1 MRKLT
6 TQEFIDKAKKI
17 HGDKYGYSKVEYIK
31 SASKVCIICSK
42 HGEFW
47 QIANAHLQGQGCPRC
62 TSSKGELYVENIL
75 RGLGVQYQK
84 QYPIKYNNTTIHSD
98 FLVE

>member
-47 QIANAHLQGQGCPRC
+47 QIANVSIPYYLNNNQI
-62 TSSKGELYVENIL
+62 KELIINIFKEN
-75 RGLGVQYQK
+75 GF
-84 QYPIKYNNTTIHSD
+84 NMCN
-98 FLVE
+98 E